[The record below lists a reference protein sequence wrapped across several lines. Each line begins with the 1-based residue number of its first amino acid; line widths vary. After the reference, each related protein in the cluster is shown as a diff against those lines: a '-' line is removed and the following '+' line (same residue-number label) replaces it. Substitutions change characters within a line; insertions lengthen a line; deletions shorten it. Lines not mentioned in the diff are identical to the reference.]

1 MIEKPD
7 YVKAFQ
13 KPVKTEIKHIGG
25 GWYLY
30 ECSSKYDPAIK
41 RSRKISG
48 KCLGVITPQGLV
60 KTMRRLRPV
69 GEAAAKSVVIDDV
82 LHVGGPIFFW
92 QRTAQL
98 RERLRRHF
106 PDLWKAI
113 YATVLLRTEWEPTFK
128 RLPMHFESS
137 LLAGMFPDLSF
148 GPAENAALLRNLGK
162 HRQAMSDFMK
172 EDIADK
178 SVFILFD
185 GHRLISSSETMEF
198 AELGY
203 DSKRRFMP
211 QINLM
216 YVFSLDDTVGTPI
229 YYKQFIGSTPDVS
242 AFSDVLKESGIANST
257 CTIVA
262 DKGFASDADF
272 ELLDERNLQYIIP
285 IRRGNAVTKS
295 MLPLQHTSF
304 EDVFSYNGRAI
315 QAHKIAKDDFNV
327 FVYFDAQL
335 YANELADSVLRG
347 EKDNNTRQKK
357 IDTEMT
363 RRSKGK
369 GKLTQEELDELQP
382 KNLAKLQEEIPEMGT
397 VTIRTNRKELNSTQ
411 VYQIYKRRQDIE
423 QFFKTYG
430 DSLDFEA
437 SYMRSKTTQEAW
449 LFLNHLSA
457 MIGMDCLNSISM
469 AGCEKEVS
477 LNDVREMLRKITAYK
492 IDGKWQIAPIKNKVG
507 KLLEKLNTTMTNEE
521 LASILDTCS
530 SLRSIP

>member
-1 MIEKPD
+1 MTEKPD

-13 KPVKTEIKHIGG
+13 KPAKTEIKHIGG

-60 KTMRRLRPV
+60 KTMRRLRPI

-92 QRTAQL
+92 QRTSQL

-216 YVFSLDDTVGTPI
+216 HVFSLDDTVGTPV

-285 IRRGNAVTKS
+285 IRRGNAVTKT
-295 MLPLQHTSF
+295 MLPLLRNSF
-304 EDVFSYNGRAI
+304 EDIFSYNGRAV

-357 IDTEMT
+357 IDAEMT
-363 RRSKGK
+363 RRNKGK
-369 GKLTQEELDELQP
+369 GRLTQEQIDELQP
-382 KNLAKLQEEIPEMGT
+382 RDLAKLQEQIPEMGI
-397 VTIRTNRKELNSTQ
+397 VTIRTNRKELNSAQ
-411 VYQIYKRRQDIE
+411 VYQIYKRRQAIE

-477 LNDVREMLRKITAYK
+477 LNDVREMLRKITAFK
-492 IDGKWQIAPIKNKVG
+492 IGGKWQIAPIKNKVG
-507 KLLEKLNTTMTNEE
+507 KLLQKLNATMTNEE
-521 LASILDTCS
+521 LASILDASS
-530 SLRSIP
+530 SLKSIP